1 MVRGEQEENVM
12 KILYISPSPPPPI
25 PGTDGLFTEIGYLEK
40 SFKGKNIALS
50 PFRSIPP
57 IFPVNLYGIQHL
69 PFIGKL
75 DREVDLHHVFFPHLV
90 DFRILRS
97 LSKPVIFS
105 LTSGVISET
114 LPRSAVPFH
123 IVVSSKQEADILQT
137 KGHELVRIIRPGI
150 DYARIDSSP
159 YTGPHDEFVLL
170 FGSAPWV
177 KSQFASKGFDLVLE
191 AMVHLPKIRLIC
203 LWRGTLYHEWCE
215 KVSSAGL
222 SNRVEIIREKGDI
235 SRILSRC
242 HAAVVLASKADLV
255 KSYPNSLMEAL
266 VAGKPVLISRA
277 IPMSYYVEKNGCGI
291 VVESLATYGLISAI
305 SELQNRYSI
314 FKSAADLVGRCDF
327 SCRRMVEE
335 YRRTYEELTE
345 QEDKK
350 SGNIKIG

>member
-1 MVRGEQEENVM
+1 M

-25 PGTDGLFTEIGYLEK
+25 AGTDGLFTEIGYLKESFTGK
-40 SFKGKNIALS
+40 SIALS

-69 PFIGKL
+69 PAIGKL
-75 DREVDLHHVFFPHLV
+75 DREVDLHHVFFPYLV

-105 LTSGVISET
+105 LTSGVISEN
-114 LPRSAVPFH
+114 LPKAKVPYQL
-123 IVVSSKQEADILQT
+123 VVSSKEEADILQSM
-137 KGHELVRIIRPGI
+137 GYEQVRIIRPGI
-150 DYARIDSSP
+150 DFSRIESSP
-159 YTGPHDEFVLL
+159 YPGPDDEFVLL

-191 AMVHLPKIRLIC
+191 TMIHLPKIRLIC

-215 KVSSAGL
+215 KVRSTGL
-222 SNRVEIIREKGDI
+222 SERVETIREKGDI

-266 VAGKPVLISRA
+266 AAGRPIIISRP
-277 IPMSYYVEKNGCGI
+277 IPMSYYIEETGCGK
-291 VVESLATYGLISAI
+291 VVERFSPDGLIDAI
-305 SELQNRYSI
+305 REIINGYSE
-314 FKSAADLVGRCDF
+314 FKKDAETVGKRDF
-327 SCRRMVEE
+327 SCSRMICD
-335 YRRTYEELTE
+335 YEHLYQELTE
-345 QEDKK
+345 
-350 SGNIKIG
+350 

>member
-1 MVRGEQEENVM
+1 MVHGKQEGNVM

-25 PGTDGLFTEIGYLEK
+25 PGTDGLFTEIGYLK
-40 SFKGKNIALS
+40 RSFKGKTIALS

-69 PFIGKL
+69 PVIGKL

-114 LPRSAVPFH
+114 LPKSAVPFH
-123 IVVSSKQEADILQT
+123 IVVSSKQEADILRSM
-137 KGHELVRIIRPGI
+137 GNERVRIIRPGI
-150 DYARIDSSP
+150 DYARIASSP
-159 YTGPHDEFVLL
+159 CTGPHDEFVLL

-215 KVSSAGL
+215 KVRSAGL
-222 SNRVEIIREKGDI
+222 SDRVEVIREKGDI
-235 SRILSRC
+235 SRILARC

-266 VAGKPVLISRA
+266 AAGKPVLISRA
-277 IPMSYYVEKNGCGI
+277 IPMSYYIEETGCGM
-291 VVESLATYGLISAI
+291 VVESLATYGLVSAI
-305 SELQNRYSI
+305 SELKNRYLM
-314 FKSAADLVGRCDF
+314 FKSAADLVGRRDF
-327 SCRRMVEE
+327 SCERMVEE
-335 YRRTYEELTE
+335 YRRMYEGL
-345 QEDKK
+345 
-350 SGNIKIG
+350 IKHEG